1 MKGIICRQ
9 KGDWVETRLVDVSA
23 ARDQLRLRSSCYG
36 VEVYDFGASSPGE
49 PFVAEVLP
57 LGWDS
62 SIIMGDAVFLKE
74 GQEDLTPE
82 ELKRAFR
89 LAVESSGGQSQDQQV
104 EDEAEDEEEDED
116 RTTMIENVPA
126 PDDGEDDADEDDEDD
141 DDEVA
146 IVDASGA
153 HGDEEDDDDE
163 GQEAEEEEE
172 DGGVQ

>member
-9 KGDWVETRLVDVSA
+9 KGDWVETRLVDISS

-49 PFVAEVLP
+49 PFVTEVLP
-57 LGWDS
+57 PGWDS

-89 LAVESSGGQSQDQQV
+89 LAVESSGGQSPDQKV
-104 EDEAEDEEEDED
+104 EEGAEDEEEEED
-116 RTTMIENVPA
+116 ATTMAEDVPV

-146 IVDASGA
+146 IVDASDV
-153 HGDEEDDDDE
+153 HGDEEDEDDE
-163 GQEAEEEEE
+163 GQDAEEE
-172 DGGVQ
+172 DGGVE